1 MGENIARFLL
11 PCIGRRKRAVVVG
24 LIGELGSGKTTF
36 AQGFAK
42 GLGVKEKIL
51 SPTFLIMRSYQL
63 AGEPVQ
69 SFYHVDGYRLSNQK
83 ELLLLGWKKITALPS
98 ACILVEWADK
108 VKRVLPR
115 DTIWI
120 SFRALDKTTRNI
132 SIS

>member
-1 MGENIARFLL
+1 M
-11 PCIGRRKRAVVVG
+11 VVG